1 MSKNKI
7 RMRVNKDE
15 SSVCKVCNASHN
27 NSLELFDI
35 SFTDKHIITICD
47 KCNDVLFSKSLKASC
62 MVNSK
67 VKDKHDMKIITM
79 RRRRDKE
86 LNS

>member
-15 SSVCKVCNASHN
+15 SSKCKVCNASHN

-47 KCNDVLFSKSLKASC
+47 ECNNVLFSKSLKASC
-62 MVNSK
+62 MVNGK
-67 VKDKHDMKIITM
+67 VKDKKDMKIITM
-79 RRRRDKE
+79 RRRRDRE

>member
-47 KCNDVLFSKSLKASC
+47 KCNEILFNKTLKANC
-62 MVNSK
+62 MVNHRL
-67 VKDKHDMKIITM
+67 KDKHDMKVITN
-79 RRRRDKE
+79 RRKKDRD
-86 LNS
+86 LNG